1 MFRNT
6 TEHIQL
12 GSLLSHPEFSY
23 EPLFFFFSLVPS
35 VGQGA
40 RTEAPNLVFFWQLE
54 GGAKQ
59 GGVREAYRWFGCVV
73 LIVLAGT
80 CKTYSHPCMKE
91 IVQVPAI
98 LATRVMLSG
107 GVLPWRWRR
116 TSSFGR
122 PAGLQ
127 HAHLVLRPIERSLRA
142 APGWGVL
149 EVPGSKERRG
159 PVFWKAGATAPAAV
173 GSGQAKIT
181 CSTV

>member
-1 MFRNT
+1 M
-6 TEHIQL
+6 
-12 GSLLSHPEFSY
+12 
-23 EPLFFFFSLVPS
+23 
-35 VGQGA
+35 
-40 RTEAPNLVFFWQLE
+40 
-54 GGAKQ
+54 
-59 GGVREAYRWFGCVV
+59 REVYRWWFGCVV

-80 CKTYSHPCMKE
+80 CTTYSHPCMKE

-142 APGWGVL
+142 APGWGVACASSKFPGRKSVVGPCSGRL
-149 EVPGSKERRG
+149 GQRPRRPWEVDRQGLPVALCENENVYGHLTSRPITARPYGGS
-159 PVFWKAGATAPAAV
+159 TAFM
-173 GSGQAKIT
+173 ILRILR
-181 CSTV
+181 